1 MEQDG
6 ICVLSVVA
14 AKGMETQNT
23 SWKCLQTEQT
33 GPCLCRQVP
42 SLPHSLCAFSST
54 WVQSH
59 SSHPCPA
66 LHRTCMSRYISW
78 HHRWAETTKSP
89 RMTWIL
95 HQIRKTTTMEN
106 QVLNY
111 ELGPKQQP
119 LLLTIPINYSWFMS
133 QSWAQ
138 LTELTYTFNVNVCW
152 PDLPI
157 PWSLLTAEER
167 LSKWQLWL
175 CPTCSSTRGR
185 WEKRQREGWGTEL
198 GGWML
203 TVLCAGEQVSY
214 PRDAALLLGAQ
225 WNAFQVIPPSK
236 PFTRM
241 SVAQGGCRV
250 CGRTEQLL
258 WFLTAL
264 QLCGK
269 NGDCV
274 QKALIKPKITPHFFC
289 EKQVINIIT
298 VSSRSQI

>member
-1 MEQDG
+1 
-6 ICVLSVVA
+6 
-14 AKGMETQNT
+14 
-23 SWKCLQTEQT
+23 
-33 GPCLCRQVP
+33 
-42 SLPHSLCAFSST
+42 
-54 WVQSH
+54 
-59 SSHPCPA
+59 
-66 LHRTCMSRYISW
+66 
-78 HHRWAETTKSP
+78 
-89 RMTWIL
+89 
-95 HQIRKTTTMEN
+95 MEN

-119 LLLTIPINYSWFMS
+119 LLLTIPINYSCFMS

-167 LSKWQLWL
+167 LSKWQLSL
-175 CPTCSSTRGR
+175 CPTCSWTRGR
-185 WEKRQREGWGTEL
+185 WEKWQREGWGTEL
-198 GGWML
+198 GGWIL
-203 TVLCAGEQVSY
+203 TVWCAGEQVSY

-225 WNAFQVIPPSK
+225 WKTFQVIPPSK
-236 PFTRM
+236 PFMRM
-241 SVAQGGCRV
+241 SVAQRGCRV